1 MISAKQID
9 LDRRRS
15 VRGIVAATV
24 RLYQWYPLLFAV
36 LAVAVVAPYDLVV
49 LAATGYG
56 PLRHTHENT
65 GVSILL
71 LLARTFLV
79 TPLISAL
86 HIHAVVAI
94 GEGRRPELRAVAVRG
109 LRVLPVV
116 AAAEVMASIGITL
129 GFIALIIPGILLSLR
144 WAVVAQAAA
153 VENQGWLASLH
164 SSRRLTATRYEHV
177 FTLLF
182 LTGILSFVALLAAR
196 AIPLASTSG
205 AASVTVGIAVET
217 LIASFTALTLA
228 LLYFDL
234 RASLNTP
241 PQPATPEHPHLHDLD
256 QPQP

>member
-1 MISAKQID
+1 MAGKQID
-9 LDRRRS
+9 LDQRRS
-15 VRGIVAATV
+15 VPGIVAATV
-24 RLYQWYPLLFAV
+24 RLYRWYPLLFAI

-65 GVSILL
+65 GVSVLL
-71 LLARTFLV
+71 VLSRTFLV

-86 HIHAVVAI
+86 HIHAVVTI
-94 GEGRRPELRAVAVRG
+94 GEDRRPELKAVAARG

-116 AAAEVMASIGITL
+116 AAAEIMASIGIAL

-153 VENQGWLASLH
+153 LEDNGWLASLR
-164 SSRRLTATRYEHV
+164 SSRRLTATHYEQV
-177 FTLLF
+177 FTLLLF
-182 LTGILSFVALLAAR
+182 TGILSFLLLLGAR
-196 AIPLASTSG
+196 AIPLGSTSG
-205 AASVTVGIAVET
+205 APSVIVGVVVET

-234 RASLNTP
+234 RASLKKT
-241 PQPATPEHPHLHDLD
+241 PQPATPESPHLRDLD
-256 QPQP
+256 QLQS